1 MTLMTRVVRIVRRVA
16 VAWLMAC
23 LALAVAVIFWGLR
36 DGAAPADVII
46 VLGAALTDEGAPG
59 KALTRRSEKAATLWQ
74 AGQAPM
80 VMCTGGIGP
89 TAWIQRSE
97 ADGCREVL
105 VRLGVP
111 SDNVVLEDRSRTT
124 YENARNARAI
134 MSARGW
140 RRAVVVSDSYH
151 VFRARVLFWS
161 LGVDVVTSP
170 VTFSRLASPLFYV
183 MSVVREV
190 AALHVQLVR

>member
-1 MTLMTRVVRIVRRVA
+1 MTWVTRVVRIVRRA
-16 VAWLMAC
+16 LLAWLMAC
-23 LALAVAVIFWGLR
+23 LGLALAVVLWGLR

-59 KALTRRSEKAATLWQ
+59 KALTRRSEKAAALWL

-80 VMCTGGIGP
+80 VICTGGIGP
-89 TAWIQRSE
+89 HAWIQRSE

-105 VRLGVP
+105 TRLGVP
-111 SDNVVLEDRSRTT
+111 AERVVLEPRSRTT
-124 YENARNARAI
+124 QENAANARDI
-134 MSARGW
+134 MAARGW

-151 VFRARVLFWS
+151 VLRARVVFWR

-170 VTFSRLASPLFYV
+170 VTFARLASPLFYV
-183 MSVVREV
+183 FSVVREV
-190 AALHVQLVR
+190 GAFHAQLVR